1 MGRLPTKTPSSDR
14 NARFFFRTREQFS
27 RPGIALLNEPLLLRT
42 SSRVQVSRRLSFRV
56 TFEQKYWFPFFYRTF
71 SGPLKNFVS
80 ATLRRNMFNENK
92 SRNSGGGTFPDSGS
106 ALFYSTSF
114 ASFSSS
120 LTRHTLSNGN
130 TSISL
135 KTNNWCVAHS
145 TLLSDAAASAFQV
158 AAALDCSLSSAFPSH
173 PRLEPPR
180 SDVLASG
187 FPRGSSRAIAG
198 GGAS

>member
-1 MGRLPTKTPSSDR
+1 
-14 NARFFFRTREQFS
+14 
-27 RPGIALLNEPLLLRT
+27 
-42 SSRVQVSRRLSFRV
+42 
-56 TFEQKYWFPFFYRTF
+56 
-71 SGPLKNFVS
+71 
-80 ATLRRNMFNENK
+80 MFNENK

-106 ALFYSTSF
+106 ALFYSASL

-135 KTNNWCVAHS
+135 KTNNRCVAHS

-158 AAALDCSLSSAFPSH
+158 AAAPHCSLSSAFPTH
-173 PRLEPPR
+173 PRLEPLR

-187 FPRGSSRAIAG
+187 FPRVHRAQSPGAALRDVDPSAIREVVFLFIPSRNAYPEAAAHTLG
-198 GGAS
+198 CKCFETQVLP